1 MLAKYYLEHIFVSG
15 FYADAVCNPQGVV
28 KGVNSEGNMNDA
40 SNLATL
46 AQSPNRRQM
55 LVAATV
61 GLTALGIGSLRA
73 LARAQEGVS
82 RTAESIHQEPVF
94 KATPKRVY
102 EALTDAKQFERVS
115 QLGAAMQSGVALGNK
130 PTQISR
136 EAGGTFTL
144 FGGHIIGR
152 HVELVPNERIVQAW
166 RVVTWSPGVY
176 SIAKFELTEQG
187 SSTKLV
193 FDHVGFPD
201 GQGQHLVEGW
211 NGNYWEPLEKYLS

>member
-1 MLAKYYLEHIFVSG
+1 
-15 FYADAVCNPQGVV
+15 
-28 KGVNSEGNMNDA
+28 MNDV
-40 SNLATL
+40 SNLAML
-46 AQSPNRRQM
+46 AQPPTRRQI
-55 LVAATV
+55 LVAATA
-61 GLTALGIGSLRA
+61 GLTALGITSLRA
-73 LARAQEGVS
+73 LARTEEGVS

-115 QLGAAMQSGVALGNK
+115 QLGAAMQSGMALGDK

-144 FGGHIIGR
+144 FGGHILGR
-152 HVELVPNERIVQAW
+152 QVELVPNERIVQAW
-166 RVVTWSPGVY
+166 RVATWSPGVY

-211 NGNYWEPLEKYLS
+211 KANYWEPLEKYLI